1 MRPSFKH
8 IGLLTGLLLVIISFL
23 FFGRHQH
30 LYQILNIGGL
40 AISFIFFLIILLR
53 KGIVKSKIFW
63 TIIVIVFVVLQR
75 VTEPILIDTSYR
87 IYIRQNENILSNIN
101 NILLRKSGDITIL
114 NNNITDTNNQLTAY
128 ESNELIKDRKKLD
141 AYIISKSDKGIYY
154 GLRGFLDVRLG
165 ITYWTDIVKPDN
177 NYQHL
182 TGNWFH

>member
-23 FFGRHQH
+23 FFGRHQN

-63 TIIVIVFVVLQR
+63 SIVVVVFVLLQR
-75 VTEPILIDTSYR
+75 VTEPILIDASYR
-87 IYIRQNENILSNIN
+87 IYIRQNKNTLSSIN
-101 NILLRKSGDITIL
+101 NILLHKSGDITIL

-128 ESNELIKDRKKLD
+128 ESKELIKGRKKLD
-141 AYIISKSDKGIYY
+141 VYIISKSDKGIYY
-154 GLRGFLDVRLG
+154 GLWGFLDVRLG
-165 ITYWTDIVKPDN
+165 ITYWTDIVKPGSD
-177 NYQHL
+177 YRQL
-182 TGNWFH
+182 SENWFH